1 MKGIKRVSNLLALC
15 FGINIFSQ
23 CLLVVLLV
31 SRHSICEVTQELL
44 IPGANNGV
52 LYGNET

>member
-44 IPGANNGV
+44 IPGASNGV